1 MLDGTKICV
10 LVSQLGYGGAE
21 RQTTVLLEELSSRYG
36 VQPLVCCMSPI
47 LEPFGK
53 RIRDAGCELV
63 HWQRGK
69 SYEWRR
75 VLYLRR
81 LLVARGIR
89 LLHAVHYQAAAYA
102 WLARLGLR
110 DLALVPAVRSTV
122 YDPSLRKRAFY
133 RLMLPR
139 SKVIISNS
147 VTGGLWLR
155 QFYGVRAD
163 RVTVVPNG
171 LDPNLLE
178 SVPARR
184 RVREELAVPAGAPLV
199 VFVGKINSHKGLPFL
214 VRVFRRVLEA
224 KPEAHL
230 VLVGHGLTQDW
241 VREEFGPEPQVHGLG
256 TRNDV
261 YDLIG
266 SSDALLMT
274 SPTEGFPNCVLEA
287 MALGVPPVTTRV
299 GECPFLIDDGEDGYL
314 YDYGDEAAGAR
325 RLLRVLE
332 DPGLRRSMSR
342 RGRTKILERYGT
354 RAMVA
359 GTVQVYERVLGRRLG
374 FSAAVPHTP

>member
-1 MLDGTKICV
+1 
-10 LVSQLGYGGAE
+10 
-21 RQTTVLLEELSSRYG
+21 
-36 VQPLVCCMSPI
+36 
-47 LEPFGK
+47 
-53 RIRDAGCELV
+53 
-63 HWQRGK
+63 
-69 SYEWRR
+69 
-75 VLYLRR
+75 
-81 LLVARGIR
+81 
-89 LLHAVHYQAAAYA
+89 
-102 WLARLGLR
+102 
-110 DLALVPAVRSTV
+110 V
-122 YDPSLRKRAFY
+122 YDPNLRKRAFY

-155 QFYGVRAD
+155 QFYGVRPD

-178 SVPARR
+178 AVPARR
-184 RVREELAVPAGAPLV
+184 RVREELAVSAGAPLV
-199 VFVGKINSHKGLPFL
+199 VFVGKVNSHKGLPFM
-214 VRVFRRVLEA
+214 VRVFRRVLAA

-241 VREEFGPEPQVHGLG
+241 VREEFGSEPHVHGLG
-256 TRNDV
+256 TRNDI

-266 SSDALLMT
+266 SADALLMT

-299 GECPFLIDDGEDGYL
+299 GECPSLIDDGEDGYL

-359 GTVQVYERVLGRRLG
+359 ATVQVYERVLGRSLG
-374 FSAAVPHTP
+374 LSTALPHPP